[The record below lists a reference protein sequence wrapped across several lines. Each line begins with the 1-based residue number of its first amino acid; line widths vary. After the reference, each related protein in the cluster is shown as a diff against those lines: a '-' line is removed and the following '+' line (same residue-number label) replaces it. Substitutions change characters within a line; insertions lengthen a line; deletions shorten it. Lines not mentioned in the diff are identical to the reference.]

1 MKLSRIPQV
10 SQFEHHK
17 KEPAIAASNIIKI
30 DSSMY
35 NNKDKNNYLILNKP
49 NGREEEKDNNPYFNS
64 SASGVQ
70 EGIKYCRNCG
80 NRLPKSAKFC
90 DKCGT
95 MMDY

>member
-1 MKLSRIPQV
+1 MKLSGIPQV

-49 NGREEEKDNNPYFNS
+49 NGSEEEKDNFPSSNPYQRVGCVNKKHCLHIGS
-64 SASGVQ
+64 LGAQGVWQ
-70 EGIKYCRNCG
+70 RE
-80 NRLPKSAKFC
+80 
-90 DKCGT
+90 
-95 MMDY
+95 

>member
-1 MKLSRIPQV
+1 M

-49 NGREEEKDNNPYFNS
+49 NGREEEKDAFEVEMEN
-64 SASGVQ
+64 
-70 EGIKYCRNCG
+70 
-80 NRLPKSAKFC
+80 
-90 DKCGT
+90 
-95 MMDY
+95 

>member
-1 MKLSRIPQV
+1 MKLSAIPQV

-49 NGREEEKDNNPYFNS
+49 NGREEEKDAFEVEMEN
-64 SASGVQ
+64 
-70 EGIKYCRNCG
+70 
-80 NRLPKSAKFC
+80 
-90 DKCGT
+90 
-95 MMDY
+95 